1 MADTDMQLAR
11 SIAVLSDAVRHQW
24 AHALYA
30 HSKENTAQELWHSLE
45 AHLRDTAEKAREFAQ
60 PWGAGDWVWN
70 AAWLH
75 DLGKAD
81 SRFQG
86 YLLRENGLDDTEYD
100 QGRVN
105 HSSAGAAC
113 AEDRLKQPG
122 RVLAYLI
129 AGHHAGLPDWH
140 PAETGNA
147 ALQIRLDEGRENLQ
161 RISSFAAAS
170 STVAAYFGKG
180 ANEGKSNK
188 ACAPD
193 PARVLGSA
201 RPAARISSRAPGQAT
216 SVH

>member
-1 MADTDMQLAR
+1 MAYTDIQSGSYPAHLNNAGK
-11 SIAVLSDAVRHQW
+11 HQRP
-24 AHALYA
+24 HALYA
-30 HSKENTAQELWHSLE
+30 HSRADTPQELWHSLE
-45 AHLRDTAEKAREFAQ
+45 AHLRDTAEKARQFAQ

-113 AEDRLKQPG
+113 AEDRLQRPG

-140 PAETGNA
+140 PEQVRKNSES
-147 ALQIRLDEGRENLQ
+147 LHFIRFKTCKFGCAGSVQEKCAIFGVND
-161 RISSFAAAS
+161 SSFFAH
-170 STVAAYFGKG
+170 TT
-180 ANEGKSNK
+180 
-188 ACAPD
+188 
-193 PARVLGSA
+193 ARGRKFPLV
-201 RPAARISSRAPGQAT
+201 T
-216 SVH
+216 TE